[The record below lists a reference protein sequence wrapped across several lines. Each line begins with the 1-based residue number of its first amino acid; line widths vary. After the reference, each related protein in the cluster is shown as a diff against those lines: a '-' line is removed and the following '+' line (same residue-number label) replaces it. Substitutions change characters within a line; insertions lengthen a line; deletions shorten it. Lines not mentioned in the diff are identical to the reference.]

1 MFRPGMRIGL
11 ANGLRY
17 TPERVAFSVRHGRFS
32 AWREAPIAAK
42 IASLAVVAALGS
54 IAAVLAMPV
63 LATIHAIIH

>member
-1 MFRPGMRIGL
+1 MRIGL

-42 IASLAVVAALGS
+42 IASLAVVAALGAWS
-54 IAAVLAMPV
+54 AVLAMPV
-63 LATIHAIIH
+63 LALIHGLAH